1 MYRSSDAIQNYSQQQ
16 NEEKMPTLL
25 DQVKQ
30 YCTENYNAGFDVFV
44 ECYSDAELLE
54 EIGTAKSLNSA
65 VKNLKKFVSI
75 REEAKLNCR
84 FGDY

>member
-1 MYRSSDAIQNYSQQQ
+1 
-16 NEEKMPTLL
+16 MPTLL

-30 YCTENYNAGFDVFV
+30 YCTENYNEGFDVFV

-54 EIGTAKSLNSA
+54 EIGAATTLSGAIKKLN
-65 VKNLKKFVSI
+65 KFVSI

-84 FGDY
+84 FGDEY